1 MTENIEQIIADA
13 IANGTPVKLRGGE
26 KAYLKYDHSVFN
38 LEGAKRG
45 GIVKTDDNRFIQ
57 FTQAGYVGGDWGWF
71 IDLSTKEMKT
81 AILYSELDYDS
92 ELDEFHI
99 DRMATPQECEDAG
112 VEYIEPPIR
121 WLQIDSAPED
131 GRIIEVADF
140 RVVVANECP
149 LSKHWKFWRDI
160 PHPLNK
166 NSMTQPPKGE

>member
-1 MTENIEQIIADA
+1 MTEQNLII
-13 IANGTPVKLRGGE
+13 NGV
-26 KAYLKYDHSVFN
+26 DHAKFD
-38 LEGAKRG
+38 LEWAKRG

-112 VEYIEPPIR
+112 VEYIEPQYAELEELR
-121 WLQIDSAPED
+121 KDRDLLQFCLDNDTFPVKDQSGAYIMSKNNEFFSVSDSP
-131 GRIIEVADF
+131 RKSIELAFEYVKFKADNAM
-140 RVVVANECP
+140 R
-149 LSKHWKFWRDI
+149 
-160 PHPLNK
+160 
-166 NSMTQPPKGE
+166 GEK